1 MKDKYHLISLCI
13 NLYIWFLRTPFL
25 SPQVYE
31 PIRAMII
38 GAPLEDARFLTYRY
52 DRIRQDVEAQVN
64 STIMY
69 LSMEV
74 KKM

>member
-1 MKDKYHLISLCI
+1 
-13 NLYIWFLRTPFL
+13 
-25 SPQVYE
+25 
-31 PIRAMII
+31 MII

-64 STIMY
+64 SMIMY